1 MSYRVCVSNTMP
13 PAAKAK
19 PSGSKSF
26 ASSKGRKKSK
36 QPSVLAGID
45 KNRKY
50 DAYFG
55 SMAKSMQM
63 STTGEVNHEM
73 DKMLRYVLSELSS
86 TSNSVLSHYAKKSQT
101 VRPNVAYAAFTCM
114 LNGELRT
121 EVTGAGAAALVEFV
135 NKSKQKKA
143 PTPDGDDEN

>member
-1 MSYRVCVSNTMP
+1 MP
-13 PAAKAK
+13 PAALAK
-19 PSGSKSF
+19 PSGSKI
-26 ASSKGRKKSK
+26 SKSPKGQKKSK
-36 QPSVLAGID
+36 QSPGLAGVD

-63 STTGEVNHEM
+63 STTGDVNREM

-114 LNGELRT
+114 LHGELRT

-143 PTPDGDDEN
+143 P